1 MKILLTND
9 DGIHAEGLLALVKY
23 LEKKHEV
30 WVVAPDRN
38 RSGVS
43 HGITMAE
50 PLKLCQ
56 LAENRFSCSGVPADC
71 TFTAINGILNE
82 YPDVVISG
90 INKGP
95 NLGTDI
101 IFSGTAAAARQA
113 SFYGIPGIAVSLAS
127 FEEPLDYSALA
138 DFVSKN
144 IEKLVTLCEKDIFL
158 NINAAS
164 LDSYKGYKLTSL
176 SKRSYQDKVSLY
188 NAPDGKF
195 YSFFLGGG
203 VESFGDEN
211 SDEKATAQ
219 GYISIS
225 RVLSQPISLEVDS
238 KVQENLCLTI

>member
-9 DGIHAEGLLALVKY
+9 DGIQADGILSLVKV
-23 LEKKHEV
+23 LEKEHDV
-30 WVVAPDRN
+30 CVIAPDKN
-38 RSGVS
+38 RSAVS
-43 HGITMAE
+43 HKITMKE
-50 PLKLCQ
+50 PLKFCQ
-56 LAENRFSCSGVPADC
+56 FEENRYSCSGVPVDC
-71 TFTAINGILNE
+71 VFNGINGILKE
-82 YPDVVISG
+82 KPDVVISG

-101 IFSGTAAAARQA
+101 VFSGTAAAARQA

-127 FEEPLDYSALA
+127 YDDSWNYLPLAE
-138 DFVSKN
+138 FVCKN
-144 IEKLVTLCEKDIFL
+144 IENLVTLCDKDIFL

-203 VESFGDEN
+203 VETLGDEN
-211 SDEKATAQ
+211 SDERATVQ
-219 GYISIS
+219 GYVSIT

>member
-158 NINAAS
+158 NINADS
-164 LDSYKGYKLTSL
+164 LSSYKGYKFTSL
-176 SKRSYQDKVSLY
+176 SKRSYKDKVSVY
-188 NAPDGKF
+188 NAPDGKL
-195 YSFFLGGG
+195 YSFFVGGG
-203 VESFGDEN
+203 VESFGDED
-211 SDEKATAQ
+211 SDEKAVSE
-219 GYISIS
+219 GYVSIS
-225 RVLSQPISLEVDS
+225 RVLSQPVSIKTDLQM
-238 KVQENLCLTI
+238 QESLCLTI

>member
-195 YSFFLGGG
+195 YSFFLGGE
-203 VESFGDEN
+203 VESLGDDD

-219 GYISIS
+219 GYVSIT

-238 KVQENLCLTI
+238 KVQENLCLII

>member
-127 FEEPLDYSALA
+127 FEEPLNYSALA

-195 YSFFLGGG
+195 YSFFLGGE
-203 VESFGDEN
+203 VESLGDDD

-219 GYISIS
+219 GYVSIT

-238 KVQENLCLTI
+238 KVQENLCLII

>member
-82 YPDVVISG
+82 YPDVVISV

-127 FEEPLDYSALA
+127 FEEPLNYSALA

-203 VESFGDEN
+203 VESLGDEN

-219 GYISIS
+219 GYVSIT

-238 KVQENLCLTI
+238 KVQENLCLII

>member
-82 YPDVVISG
+82 YPEVVISG

-127 FEEPLDYSALA
+127 FEEPLNYSALA

-188 NAPDGKF
+188 NAPNGKF

>member
-127 FEEPLDYSALA
+127 FEEPLNYSALA

-195 YSFFLGGG
+195 YSFFLGGE
-203 VESFGDEN
+203 VESLGDDD

-219 GYISIS
+219 GYVSIT

-238 KVQENLCLTI
+238 NVQENLCLII

>member
-56 LAENRFSCSGVPADC
+56 LAENRFSCSGVPVDC

-127 FEEPLDYSALA
+127 FEEPLNYSALA

-195 YSFFLGGG
+195 YSFFLGGE
-203 VESFGDEN
+203 VESLGDDD

-219 GYISIS
+219 GYVSIT
-225 RVLSQPISLEVDS
+225 RVLSQPISLEIDS
-238 KVQENLCLTI
+238 KVQENLCLII

>member
-127 FEEPLDYSALA
+127 FEEPLNYSALA

-203 VESFGDEN
+203 VESLGDEN
-211 SDEKATAQ
+211 SDEKATSE
-219 GYISIS
+219 GYISIT

>member
-23 LEKKHEV
+23 LEKNHEV
-30 WVVAPDRN
+30 WVIAPDRN

-188 NAPDGKF
+188 NAPNGKF

>member
-56 LAENRFSCSGVPADC
+56 LAENRFSCSGVPVDC

-127 FEEPLDYSALA
+127 FEEPLNYSALA

-195 YSFFLGGG
+195 YSFFLGGE
-203 VESFGDEN
+203 VESLGDDD

-219 GYISIS
+219 GYVSIT

-238 KVQENLCLTI
+238 KVQENLCLII

>member
-23 LEKKHEV
+23 LEKNHEV

-203 VESFGDEN
+203 VESLGDEN
-211 SDEKATAQ
+211 SDEKATSER
-219 GYISIS
+219 YISIT
-225 RVLSQPISLEVDS
+225 RVLSQPISLEVDL
-238 KVQENLCLTI
+238 KVQENLCLTL

>member
-9 DGIHAEGLLALVKY
+9 DGIHAEGLLILAKY

-30 WVVAPDRN
+30 FVVAPDRN

-43 HGITMAE
+43 HGITMTE

-56 LAENRFSCSGVPADC
+56 LAENRFSCSGVPVDC
-71 TFTAINGILNE
+71 TFNAINGILQE
-82 YPDVVISG
+82 HPDVVISG

-127 FEEPLDYSALA
+127 FEKHLDYSTLA

-144 IEKLVTLCEKDIFL
+144 VENLVTLCEKDIFL
-158 NINAAS
+158 NINADS
-164 LDSYKGYKLTSL
+164 LSSYKGYKFTSL
-176 SKRSYQDKVSLY
+176 SNRCYKDKVSVY
-188 NAPDGKF
+188 NAPDGEL
-195 YSFFLGGG
+195 YSFFVGGE
-203 VESFGDEN
+203 VESFGDED
-211 SDEKATAQ
+211 SDEKAVSE
-219 GYISIS
+219 GFISIT
-225 RVLSQPISLEVDS
+225 RVLSQPVSLKTDLQM
-238 KVQENLCLTI
+238 QESLCLTI

>member
-23 LEKKHEV
+23 LEKNHEV

-56 LAENRFSCSGVPADC
+56 LAENRFSCSGVPVDC

-144 IEKLVTLCEKDIFL
+144 IEKLVTLCDKDIFV

-195 YSFFLGGG
+195 YSFFLGGE
-203 VESFGDEN
+203 VESLGDDD

-219 GYISIS
+219 GYVSIT

-238 KVQENLCLTI
+238 KVQENLCLII

>member
-30 WVVAPDRN
+30 WVVAPDKN

-127 FEEPLDYSALA
+127 FEEPLNYSALA

-195 YSFFLGGG
+195 YSFFLGGE
-203 VESFGDEN
+203 VESLGDDD

-219 GYISIS
+219 GYVSIT

-238 KVQENLCLTI
+238 NVQENLCLII

>member
-23 LEKKHEV
+23 LEKNHEV

-56 LAENRFSCSGVPADC
+56 LTENRFSCSGVPVDC

-127 FEEPLDYSALA
+127 FEEPLNYSALA

-195 YSFFLGGG
+195 YSFFLGGE
-203 VESFGDEN
+203 VESLGDDD

-219 GYISIS
+219 GYVSIT

-238 KVQENLCLTI
+238 KVQENLCLII

>member
-23 LEKKHEV
+23 LEKNHEV

-195 YSFFLGGG
+195 YSFFLGGE
-203 VESFGDEN
+203 VESLGDDD

-219 GYISIS
+219 GYVSIT

-238 KVQENLCLTI
+238 KVQENLCLII

>member
-188 NAPDGKF
+188 NAPNGKF

>member
-188 NAPDGKF
+188 NAPNGKF

-238 KVQENLCLTI
+238 NVQENLCLTI

>member
-43 HGITMAE
+43 HGITMVE

-203 VESFGDEN
+203 VESLGDEN
-211 SDEKATAQ
+211 SDEKATSE
-219 GYISIS
+219 GYISIT

>member
-1 MKILLTND
+1 MNND
-9 DGIHAEGLLALVKY
+9 TI
-23 LEKKHEV
+23 
-30 WVVAPDRN
+30 VAIAIEIP
-38 RSGVS
+38 S
-43 HGITMAE
+43 
-50 PLKLCQ
+50 
-56 LAENRFSCSGVPADC
+56 
-71 TFTAINGILNE
+71 FTAINGILNE

-203 VESFGDEN
+203 VESLGDEN
-211 SDEKATAQ
+211 SDEKATSE
-219 GYISIS
+219 GYISIT
-225 RVLSQPISLEVDS
+225 RVLSQPISLEVDL

>member
-127 FEEPLDYSALA
+127 FEEPLNYSALA

-188 NAPDGKF
+188 NAPNGKF

>member
-56 LAENRFSCSGVPADC
+56 LAENRFSCSGVPVDC

-144 IEKLVTLCEKDIFL
+144 IEKLVTLCDKDIFV

-195 YSFFLGGG
+195 YSFFLGGE
-203 VESFGDEN
+203 VESLGDDD

-219 GYISIS
+219 GYVSIT

-238 KVQENLCLTI
+238 KVQENLCLII

>member
-127 FEEPLDYSALA
+127 FEEPLNYSALA

-144 IEKLVTLCEKDIFL
+144 IEKLVTLCDKDIFV

-211 SDEKATAQ
+211 SDERATAQ
-219 GYISIS
+219 GYISIT

-238 KVQENLCLTI
+238 KVQENLCLII

>member
-56 LAENRFSCSGVPADC
+56 LGENRFSCSGVPADC

-203 VESFGDEN
+203 VESLGDEN
-211 SDEKATAQ
+211 SDEKVTSE
-219 GYISIS
+219 GYISIT
-225 RVLSQPISLEVDS
+225 RVLSQPISLEVDL

>member
-203 VESFGDEN
+203 VESLGDEN
-211 SDEKATAQ
+211 SDEKATSE
-219 GYISIS
+219 GYISIT

-238 KVQENLCLTI
+238 KVQENLCLII

>member
-188 NAPDGKF
+188 NAPNGNF

>member
-71 TFTAINGILNE
+71 TFTAINGILKE
-82 YPDVVISG
+82 KPDVVISG

-127 FEEPLDYSALA
+127 FEEPLNYSVLA

-195 YSFFLGGG
+195 YSFFLGGE
-203 VESFGDEN
+203 VESLGDDD

-219 GYISIS
+219 GYVSIT

-238 KVQENLCLTI
+238 KVQENLCLII